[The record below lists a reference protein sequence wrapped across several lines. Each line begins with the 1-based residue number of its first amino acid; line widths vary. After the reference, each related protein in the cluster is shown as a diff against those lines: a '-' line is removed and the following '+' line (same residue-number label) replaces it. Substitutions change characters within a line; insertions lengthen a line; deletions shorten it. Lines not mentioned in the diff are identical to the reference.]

1 VPAYHT
7 YLHRADLRIKSEGRG
22 PRLLLSYSHYRLW
35 RTWWFVWRWEAT
47 YRDDTNASGLAL
59 GKASARRAA
68 RTWLRNVKQ
77 PASEDAAADALQ
89 VESVHDA
96 ARA

>member
-7 YLHRADLRIKSEGRG
+7 YLHRSDVRIKPEARG

-47 YRDDTNASGLAL
+47 DRDDRTESGLAL
-59 GKASARRAA
+59 GKAAARRAA
-68 RTWLRNVKQ
+68 RNWLRNVKGV
-77 PASEDAAADALQ
+77 ASGDGAHAQADDVHAAAPA
-89 VESVHDA
+89 
-96 ARA
+96 